1 VNSAKKYRS
10 RVMEQSVIAF
20 SVSYQHDNLLS
31 RGLGLEH
38 IRELLIRLA
47 RPILR
52 RGASLAYSGHWKE
65 TEDNFT
71 YDLLRLISAEQ
82 EDNSLGGP
90 DTNVQIGILYNHAPW
105 PHYLDI
111 SRKIEAQWINAC
123 RIVRVTQKD
132 AGFTDSEIAAADEV
146 QSKTDRAIFNAA
158 VTLSA
163 MRRLMMTQWS
173 VSISDVPTPEIIPP
187 VTARIL
193 LGGRV
198 DGFSGFLP
206 GIFEEALVTLEQEKW
221 PVYIL
226 GGFGGAAEVLAGAIL
241 TGSGRPQELT
251 TKWLADHN
259 PALAKLNAIS
269 GGFKVPDG
277 VLTTDESLDRLV
289 NVLSRAHSNPADVL
303 CTGLS
308 DEETRELL
316 TTRNV
321 ATAVS
326 LVRKGLIQMGNLPA

>member
-10 RVMEQSVIAF
+10 RVMQRSVIAF
-20 SVSYQHDNLLS
+20 SVAYQHDNLLS

-52 RGASLAYSGHWKE
+52 HGASLAYSGHWRE

-71 YDLLRLISAEQ
+71 YDILRLISAEQ

-90 DTNVQIGILYNHAPW
+90 DTNRQIGILYNHAPW
-105 PHYLDI
+105 PLYLDI

-132 AGFTDSEIAAADEV
+132 AGFIDSEIAADDEV

-158 VTLSA
+158 ATLSA
-163 MRRLMMTQWS
+163 MRRLMMRPWS
-173 VSISDVPTPEIIPP
+173 VSISDVPSPEIIPP

-206 GIFEEALVTLEQEKW
+206 GIFEEALVTLEQKW

-251 TKWLADHN
+251 TNWLAGRN
-259 PALAKLNAIS
+259 PALAKLIAIS
-269 GGFKVPDG
+269 AGFRVPGG

-289 NVLSRAHSNPADVL
+289 DFLSRARSNPADVL

-308 DEETRELL
+308 YEETRELL
-316 TTRNV
+316 ATRNV